1 MNVSALTP
9 QPVRSESFRRSRER
23 FIPESAGC
31 YVLSTFNGTV
41 LYVGLADN
49 IRRRVNQHLDNPAKT
64 DSTDEGRAV
73 LVHWLETRDTNKVE
87 RTWMNIHITNEGRL
101 PILNSVYSPTST

>member
-1 MNVSALTP
+1 MNVIALTP
-9 QPVRSESFRRSRER
+9 HPASSEPFRRSRER
-23 FIPESAGC
+23 FIPEVAGC
-31 YVLSTFNGTV
+31 YVLSTFDGRV

-49 IRRRVNQHLDNPAKT
+49 IRRRVNQHLDSPAKT
-64 DSTDEGRAV
+64 DATVEGRVV

-101 PILNSVYSPTST
+101 PILNLVYSPTST

>member
-1 MNVSALTP
+1 MNVDVLTP
-9 QPVRSESFRRSRER
+9 HPAKSEPFRRSRER
-23 FIPESAGC
+23 FLPQSAGC
-31 YVLSTFNGTV
+31 YVLSTFDGRV

-49 IRRRVNQHLDNPAKT
+49 IRRRVNQHLDSSAKT
-64 DSTDEGRAV
+64 DATAEGRAV
-73 LVHWLETRDTNKVE
+73 IIHWLETSQTYKVE